1 MASIDS
7 IKSGIAELRAD
18 AADKI
23 TAGNAA
29 ASINYKFAFA
39 SALQKMGCDASIFP
53 ARNGTYNGRII
64 STEGNVPDKWA
75 VMRIS
80 ANQAIIFQIADIAQG
95 EALLSNG
102 EIEVALRHG
111 AINSI
116 SELREIIVRERAG
129 KIEEIRSEGQE
140 R

>member
-1 MASIDS
+1 M
-7 IKSGIAELRAD
+7 
-18 AADKI
+18 
-23 TAGNAA
+23 
-29 ASINYKFAFA
+29 
-39 SALQKMGCDASIFP
+39 
-53 ARNGTYNGRII
+53 
-64 STEGNVPDKWA
+64 PDKWA